1 MNIYIVGM
9 PAAGKSTFGKAL
21 ANQHGMN
28 FIDLDDLIE
37 EREKMSISKL
47 FERGGECD
55 FRLAERQ
62 ALLSTLNMQNTVI
75 ACGGGTPCFD
85 DNMQIMNANG
95 ETIWLQCPISE
106 LVRRISNNAS
116 SRPLLADIEN
126 IEEFLQKLLFERKPY
141 YELAQKII

>member
-9 PAAGKSTFGKAL
+9 PAAGKSTFGKVL
-21 ANQHGMN
+21 AIQHGMN
-28 FIDLDDLIE
+28 FIDLDDLIV
-37 EREKMSISKL
+37 EREKMSIPKL
-47 FERGGECD
+47 FERRGECG
-55 FRLAERQ
+55 FRLAERR

-106 LVRRISNNAS
+106 LVRRISNDAV
-116 SRPLLADIEN
+116 SRPLLVDIEN
-126 IEEFLQKLLFERKPY
+126 IEEFLRKLLFERKPY

>member
-9 PAAGKSTFGKAL
+9 PAAGKSTFGKVL
-21 ANQHGMN
+21 AIQHGMN
-28 FIDLDDLIE
+28 FIDLDDLIV
-37 EREKMSISKL
+37 EREKMSIPKL
-47 FERGGECD
+47 FERGGERG
-55 FRLAERQ
+55 FRLAERR

-106 LVRRISNNAS
+106 LVRRISNDAV
-116 SRPLLADIEN
+116 SRPLLVDIEN
-126 IEEFLQKLLFERKPY
+126 IEEFLRKLLFERKPY